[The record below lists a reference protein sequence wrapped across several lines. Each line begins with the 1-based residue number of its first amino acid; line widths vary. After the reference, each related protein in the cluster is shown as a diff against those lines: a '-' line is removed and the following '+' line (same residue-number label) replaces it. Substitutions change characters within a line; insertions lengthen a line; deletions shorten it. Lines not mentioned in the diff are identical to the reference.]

1 MSDEIDVKLKEK
13 LSLILYPE
21 CLDFSKVISILNE
34 DFSFSGNDLYFLKEI
49 SKLFSSKELLFKYFL
64 SLIYF

>member
-13 LSLILYPE
+13 LSLFLYPE

-49 SKLFSSKELLFKYFL
+49 SKLFSRKELLFKYL
-64 SLIYF
+64 LHL